1 MKIVYFSPHPNIYLN
16 IPAGPGVHIREMIRG
31 FKQEGH
37 EVTPLIMGGVDAQES
52 SGGGTQTKG
61 LKERIKPLIPNILW
75 QSLKDRQLFAFD
87 DHASVE
93 LKALCEKMKPDLIY
107 ERAYYGMTSGVR
119 VAKELGIRHVLEMN
133 APYPEE
139 RVDMEGRS
147 MGTSKAKEAEKQQ
160 LKDTDR
166 VVVVSSAL
174 KEYVNNI
181 VPGTEAKTII
191 TPNAI
196 RSDFQAPNQ
205 SHIDNTKQELGLEG
219 KTVVGFVGSIFPY
232 HGVDQ
237 LIEAFAETC
246 ANQDDKAL
254 LVVGDGAILDE
265 LKALAASLG
274 IGEQVRF
281 TGKIPHTK
289 VFAHIGAMD
298 ICVMATS
305 NWYGSPVKIF
315 EYGAMGKTVIA
326 PNVSPV
332 TDVMENDKHG
342 LLVQPNTPNIASAL
356 AKCINDQT
364 TARGMAGQWKTK
376 VLTEHRW
383 QAMAAKV
390 LNSLNRNDIQV

>member
-31 FKQEGH
+31 FEQEGH

-87 DHASVE
+87 DHASAE
-93 LKALCEKMKPDLIY
+93 LKALCEKVKPDLIY

-147 MGTSKAKEAEKQQ
+147 MGTSKAKKAEKQQ

-174 KEYVNNI
+174 KEYVNNV

-196 RSDFQAPNQ
+196 RSDFEAPHQ
-205 SHIDNTKQELGLEG
+205 SHIDKTKQELGLEG

-246 ANQDDKAL
+246 AKQDDKAL
-254 LVVGDGAILDE
+254 LVVGDGAILDG
-265 LKALAASLG
+265 LKTLADSLG

-281 TGKIPHTK
+281 TGKIPHAK

-326 PNVSPV
+326 PDVSPV

-356 AKCINDQT
+356 AKCINDQI
-364 TARGMAGQWKTK
+364 TASTMAEQWKTK

-390 LNSLNRNDIQV
+390 LNSLNGNDIQV